1 MPPYDVLQNFLR
13 GMRGTILDIYKH
25 PEKIVEA
32 CHKILPWVIDTG
44 VTAAKMTGNP
54 RVLVPIHW
62 GSEGFMSNK
71 QFEALFF
78 PTLKLLIEALV
89 YQGLTPIAFFE
100 GSYTT
105 RLDYL
110 LELPKG
116 KIIGQFDS
124 TDIFKAKDVLKNH
137 MSIKGNVPLSLLQT
151 GSPQEIID
159 HCKKLIDVVGKDGG
173 FIIDTR
179 APLDIAD
186 PAKVK
191 IMLDFVREYGVYR

>member
-1 MPPYDVLQNFLR
+1 
-13 GMRGTILDIYKH
+13 
-25 PEKIVEA
+25 
-32 CHKILPWVIDTG
+32 
-44 VTAAKMTGNP
+44 
-54 RVLVPIHW
+54 
-62 GSEGFMSNK
+62 MSNK
-71 QFEALFF
+71 QFETLFF
-78 PTLKLLIEALV
+78 PSLKQLIEALV
-89 YQGLTPIAFFE
+89 SQGLTPVAFFE

-105 RLDYL
+105 RLEYL

-137 MSIKGNVPLSLLQT
+137 MCIKGNVPVSLLQT
-151 GSPQEIID
+151 GTMQEIID
-159 HCKKLIDVVGKDGG
+159 HCKKLIDVIGKDGG

-179 APLDIAD
+179 APLDVAD